1 LARGFLYLGW
11 KNLWRFHVL
20 QTTAP
25 ILSAPKLTR
34 PALETKN
41 KQLTLF
47 VIGTGHVGSALLDQL
62 AQGRQPWIRALRV
75 AGIVN
80 RRHLISKPNGIDLR
94 SWRDDLPTTTR
105 RGGDELIDAISAL
118 GKSNTVVVD
127 CTASA
132 EIVGAYESFIRAG
145 AHIVT
150 PNKKANVL
158 PWQRYQELL
167 DCFSRHHRRFLYA
180 TNVGAGLP
188 VLSTLADLV
197 NSGDTVRKVEGI
209 FSGTLSYL
217 FNRFDGSVPFS
228 AIVREASERGFTE
241 PDPRVDLSGA
251 DVAAK
256 LLVIARQLG
265 WKLDLEDI
273 RVESLLKGDRDL
285 NRRYSNAAAG
295 GKALRYVARFSDG
308 QASAS
313 LESLP
318 KDHPLA
324 GTRHTDNVVAFHT
337 DRYSTTPL
345 VIQGPGAGPEV
356 TAAGVLADL
365 SRL

>member
-1 LARGFLYLGW
+1 M
-11 KNLWRFHVL
+11 
-20 QTTAP
+20 
-25 ILSAPKLTR
+25 
-34 PALETKN
+34 
-41 KQLTLF
+41 
-47 VIGTGHVGSALLDQL
+47 
-62 AQGRQPWIRALRV
+62 
-75 AGIVN
+75 
-80 RRHLISKPNGIDLR
+80 
-94 SWRDDLPTTTR
+94 
-105 RGGDELIDAISAL
+105 
-118 GKSNTVVVD
+118 VVVD

-132 EIVGAYESFIRAG
+132 EIVSAYESFIRAG

-158 PWQRYQELL
+158 PWPQYQHLL
-167 DCFSRHHRRFLYA
+167 ECFRRHQRRFLYA

-188 VLSTLADLV
+188 VLSTLTDLV
-197 NSGDTVRKVEGI
+197 RTGDTVRKVEGI

-228 AIVREASERGFTE
+228 AIVRDASERGFTE

-273 RVESLLKGDRDL
+273 RVESLVNRDREL
-285 NRRYSNAAAG
+285 GRRYAVAVAAG
-295 GKALRYVARFSDG
+295 RVLRYVARFSEG
-308 QASAS
+308 QASAG

>member
-1 LARGFLYLGW
+1 M
-11 KNLWRFHVL
+11 L
-20 QTTAP
+20 QTSAST
-25 ILSAPKLTR
+25 LSEPRFTRPKLETEKK
-34 PALETKN
+34 PLALV
-41 KQLTLF
+41 
-47 VIGTGHVGSALLDQL
+47 VIGTGHVGSALLKQL
-62 AQGRQPWIRALRV
+62 AEARQPWIRDLRV
-75 AGIVN
+75 AVIAN
-80 RRHLISKPNGIDLR
+80 RRHLISKPDGIGLGT
-94 SWRDDLPTTTR
+94 WRDHLATTPR
-105 RGGDELIDAISAL
+105 RGGDELIQSIL
-118 GKSNTVVVD
+118 ELRRWNTVVVD

-132 EIVGAYESFIRAG
+132 EIVSTYESFIRAG

-167 DCFSRHHRRFLYA
+167 ECFRRHHRRFLYA

-188 VLSTLADLV
+188 VLSTLADLIK
-197 NSGDTVRKVEGI
+197 SGDTVRKIEGI

-217 FNRFDGSVPFS
+217 FNRFDGAVPFS
-228 AIVREASERGFTE
+228 AIVREASEHGFTE
-241 PDPRVDLSGA
+241 PDPRVDLSGG

-273 RVESLLKGDRDL
+273 RVESLLKGDQDL
-285 NRRYSNAAAG
+285 NRRYAAAAAAG
-295 GKALRYVARFSDG
+295 KVLRYVARFSEG
-308 QASAS
+308 QASAR
-313 LESLP
+313 LESLA

-337 DRYSTTPL
+337 DRYATTPI